1 MYGIEAHTTLV
12 GRCVVRG
19 ILRHSAF
26 SGALLL
32 LAGCGG
38 GGLGILGGG
47 GGGGT
52 NVSDI
57 PWPVDPVAVQ
67 SLTSGTPSTVTGADV
82 GRNLDRVA
90 GAANSLLVSDLLVF
104 TTNGPPRRG
113 ETSCSGDRCASGFLG
128 SSLNLLLS
136 DELGIRGPSE
146 YQAVA
151 EHRGV
156 LLAQGRG
163 KGDVAGTAADYAGYG
178 GWLDHSFFVV
188 EFNRIADGVL
198 ENTPFNY
205 GYSIGDAPE
214 TNPVAA
220 GGSGTWSGVM
230 VGADV
235 SETAARGD
243 RIQGEATLTIAGL
256 RGARRRRRLHQH
268 PQPRRPQHRR
278 RHDLDRHRRD
288 RRAHSRARRARSRA
302 DSTARATRRSA
313 GSSSATRSSARSAR
327 PASSVPGPDRP
338 GASPFTSCPRI
349 ESGLVPVIRVFA
361 GRSVLPSSG
370 LQSRP
375 LRPLKDLRRPDRHS
389 PRTGLE
395 PLAGPFSWP
404 GLPAVPSSSP
414 PSPAPAV
421 AVHACSSVSR
431 AIRGLRDV
439 GTGRPAG
446 APSGR

>member
-1 MYGIEAHTTLV
+1 M
-12 GRCVVRG
+12 RG

-52 NVSDI
+52 NVSDV
-57 PWPVDPVAVQ
+57 PWPVDPVAVR
-67 SLTSGTPSTVTGADV
+67 SLTGGTPSTVTGADV

-104 TTNGPPRRG
+104 TTNGPPTRG
-113 ETSCSGDRCASGFLG
+113 ATSCSGDTCASGFLG
-128 SSLNLLLS
+128 SALNLLLS

-163 KGDVAGTAADYAGYG
+163 KGDVASTAADYSGYG

-230 VGADV
+230 VGVDV

-243 RIQGEATLTIAGL
+243 SIQGEATLTIA
-256 RGARRRRRLHQH
+256 
-268 PQPRRPQHRR
+268 
-278 RHDLDRHRRD
+278 D
-288 RRAHSRARRARSRA
+288 
-302 DSTARATRRSA
+302 
-313 GSSSATRSSARSAR
+313 
-327 PASSVPGPDRP
+327 
-338 GASPFTSCPRI
+338 
-349 ESGLVPVIRVFA
+349 FA
-361 GRSVLPSSG
+361 
-370 LQSRP
+370 
-375 LRPLKDLRRPDRHS
+375 
-389 PRTGLE
+389 
-395 PLAGPFSWP
+395 
-404 GLPAVPSSSP
+404 
-414 PSPAPAV
+414 APAV
-421 AVHACSSVSR
+421 GVAFTNIHNLDDRSTLADMIWTGIAV
-431 AIRGLRDV
+431 
-439 GTGRPAG
+439 TAG
-446 APSGR
+446 AFASTSGTIEGRFYGPDHEEVGGVFERNAILGAFGAVRE